1 MILESSPLTK
11 RNYAIISLLIK
22 YDLRQIYDFKISLQ
36 EIQRIT
42 LMQVITCQINLF

>member
-22 YDLRQIYDFKISLQ
+22 YDLRQFYDFKISLQ
-36 EIQRIT
+36 EA
-42 LMQVITCQINLF
+42 LKNNFDASDHLSD